1 MKFNFGS
8 LPALAISYFYFRM
21 MMALFGPLPGGIAA
35 FVILVVG
42 QLLIARYGGWII
54 WPVINTMLAGLII
67 LIVV

>member
-8 LPALAISYFYFRM
+8 LPALLISYFYFRM
-21 MMALFGPLPGGIAA
+21 MMALFGALPGGVAA
-35 FVILVVG
+35 LVILAVS

-67 LIVV
+67 LIIV

>member
-8 LPALAISYFYFRM
+8 LPALLIGALYFRM

-35 FVILVVG
+35 LVILTVS